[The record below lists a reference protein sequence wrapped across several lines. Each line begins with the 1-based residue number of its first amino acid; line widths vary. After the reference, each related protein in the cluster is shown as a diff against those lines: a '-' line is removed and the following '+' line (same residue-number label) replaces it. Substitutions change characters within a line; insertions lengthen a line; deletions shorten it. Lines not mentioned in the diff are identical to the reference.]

1 MFLENIDDVIIHG
14 GVKMK
19 TLAYYN
25 GEITEIADM
34 KVPLNDRAMFYGDGV
49 YDATFAHN
57 HVIWALEDHI
67 ERFYN
72 SAALLDIVVPMG
84 KAELSRLLE
93 ELVARVES
101 PEQFVYWS
109 VTRGTAP
116 RSHEYPVG
124 VPANL
129 IVTLTP
135 TGKPDTAKKVKLISY
150 EDHRF
155 EYCNIKTLNLIPS
168 VLAAE
173 AAKKAGCD
181 EVIFHRGDIVTEC
194 AHSNCHIIKDGK
206 LLTHPADHH
215 ILPGIGRAYLIK
227 AAKAIGM
234 AVDETCYTLDEL
246 RNADEVLVTASSRFC
261 LQAVELDGKPVG
273 GKAPELVKKLQ
284 EYRINS
290 VEEECKAR

>member
-1 MFLENIDDVIIHG
+1 MFPENIDDVIMHG

-84 KAELSRLLE
+84 KAELSGLLE

-116 RSHEYPVG
+116 RSHEYPAG

-135 TGKPDTAKKVKLISY
+135 TGKPDTFQKVKLISY

-173 AAKKAGCD
+173 AAKKAGCN

-227 AAKAIGM
+227 AAKALGI
-234 AVDETCYTLDEL
+234 AVDETCYTLEEL

>member
-1 MFLENIDDVIIHG
+1 MFPENIDDVIMHG

-84 KAELSRLLE
+84 KAELSGLLE

-116 RSHEYPVG
+116 RSHEYPAG

-135 TGKPDTAKKVKLISY
+135 TGKPDTFQKVKLISY

-181 EVIFHRGDIVTEC
+181 EVIFHRGNIVTEC

-227 AAKAIGM
+227 AAKALGI
-234 AVDETCYTLDEL
+234 AVDETCYTLEEL

>member
-1 MFLENIDDVIIHG
+1 MFPENIDDVIMHG

-84 KAELSRLLE
+84 KAELSGLLE

-227 AAKAIGM
+227 AAKALGI
-234 AVDETCYTLDEL
+234 AVDETCYTLEEL